1 MNKNGVYVATY
12 VKTNQLTALR
22 LIDTVLGEVI
32 LSKLL
37 ILILI
42 VVSSLYSFDFDVLGD
57 VALMS

>member
-1 MNKNGVYVATY
+1 MNGVYVATY

-22 LIDTVLGEVI
+22 WMDTVLGEVI

-42 VVSSLYSFDFDVLGD
+42 VVSSLYLFDFDVLGD
-57 VALMS
+57 VAPMS